1 MATYNTSKTDVNNKF
16 RGNEYSQE
24 QKDKIKEIL
33 EVLRRYVFIDR
44 NILNARNIEPVKLQH
59 IQRARNLG
67 LIVETKDVE
76 ALNAINTEVDDKHY
90 FYTLG
95 VAGINIL
102 QLDRIKYYCFRLLDT
117 FDQRKKVLIFNYHAI
132 KNDLSLEFSDYNDMN
147 EYNYFICKDRKNHNI
162 VCFHDD
168 CIAKGKIIS
177 IMKKKFISKLK
188 TEEDIENK
196 DDLFSDFISKYTFE
210 IIESVETTYVK
221 TLRNEYSLNTQL
233 LDENRFDTET
243 DNSNIKI

>member
-1 MATYNTSKTDVNNKF
+1 MGTKKLYRRVSMGQTLT
-16 RGNEYSQE
+16 E
-24 QKDKIKEIL
+24 KIIARASGLQSVSPGEIVGVSVDRL
-33 EVLRRYVFIDR
+33 MINDALAPTVFK
-44 NILNARNIEPVKLQH
+44 NFES
-59 IQRARNLG
+59 
-67 LIVETKDVE
+67 
-76 ALNAINTEVDDKHY
+76 
-90 FYTLG
+90 LG
-95 VAGINIL
+95 VENVVNPERTLIC
-102 QLDRIKYYCFRLLDT
+102 LDHKVPPENVGVADAYCRIRTFCKKYGMVGFRLLDT

-221 TLRNEYSLNTQL
+221 TIRNEYSLNTQL

-243 DNSNIKI
+243 DNSNLKI